1 MSADSGGE
9 YKRSYLDKHGPEGA
23 DFYKAAAWLLVPV
36 VFGGI
41 IGAAYFAN
49 AGYSS
54 GGTIAGTVVGAVL
67 GGAGPLLLVRS
78 LSEGAGA
85 LFRSVIEPNRTEYER
100 QYSREDA
107 LVMRG
112 DVEGALASYESIIAE
127 APNEAQPK
135 IRAAEL
141 YAKSGMNERAEMLYR
156 AVQRLPDVAPR
167 DDVFVSNRLVDLY
180 LTWPGNEGKGLRELR
195 RLIDTYPHT
204 DVAERA
210 RAGLITLKGRLGSTG

>member
-1 MSADSGGE
+1 LSDSGGE

-23 DFYKAAAWLLVPV
+23 DFYKAAVWLIVPV
-36 VFGGI
+36 VFGGL
-41 IGAAYFAN
+41 IGGAYFAN
-49 AGYSS
+49 AGYTS
-54 GGTIAGTVVGAVL
+54 GAILAGTVVGAVL
-67 GGAGPLLLVRS
+67 GGAGSLLFIRS
-78 LSEGAGA
+78 VSDGVGGF
-85 LFRSVIEPNRTEYER
+85 FRSVIEPNRTEYER

-156 AVQRLPDVAPR
+156 AVQRLPDVAPK

-180 LTWPGNEGKGLRELR
+180 LAWPGNEGKGLRELR
-195 RLIDTYPHT
+195 RLIDSYPQT

-210 RAGLITLKGRLGSTG
+210 RAGLVTLKSRLGSTG

>member
-1 MSADSGGE
+1 MSADSGE

-23 DFYKAAAWLLVPV
+23 DFYKAAVWLLVPSVLGGV
-36 VFGGI
+36 VGGWYFGK
-41 IGAAYFAN
+41 
-49 AGYSS
+49 AGYSA
-54 GGTIAGTVVGAVL
+54 GWVIVGTIVGAVL
-67 GGAGPLLLVRS
+67 CGAGTLLFIRS
-78 LSEGAGA
+78 VSEGAGGF
-85 LFRSVIEPNRTEYER
+85 FRSLIEPNRTDYER

-112 DVEGALASYESIIAE
+112 DVEGALASYEAIIAE
-127 APNEAQPK
+127 GPTEAQPR

-141 YAKSGMNERAEMLYR
+141 YAKSGMHERAEMLYR
-156 AVQRLPDVAPR
+156 AVQRLPDVAPK

-195 RLIDTYPHT
+195 RLIDSYPNT

-210 RAGLITLKGRLGSTG
+210 RAGLVTLKSRLGSTG